1 LRTVYIDLDQKIRLT
16 CGNSKQ
22 QATGKELM
30 AEISFSG
37 VGKIILLQESN
48 GRERRPLW
56 IPITRL
62 CPTAPT
68 LYPVKSVL
76 LQSCMSGMM
85 IVHENVAN
93 CGFARDQ
100 CDVVQ
105 KKAGSLK
112 ERMMAK
118 PEELLPSATDL
129 MQKIALAEAEEASEQ
144 MRARTEAE
152 AEKKALLDQ
161 LTKPSGISD
170 EEAVRRATA
179 IIERAVRNRL
189 TEVQVYR
196 FPNKLCTDKRARHQ
210 SA

>member
-1 LRTVYIDLDQKIRLT
+1 MKTSQT
-16 CGNSKQ
+16 
-22 QATGKELM
+22 
-30 AEISFSG
+30 
-37 VGKIILLQESN
+37 
-48 GRERRPLW
+48 
-56 IPITRL
+56 
-62 CPTAPT
+62 
-68 LYPVKSVL
+68 
-76 LQSCMSGMM
+76 
-85 IVHENVAN
+85 

-161 LTKPSGISD
+161 LSKPSGISD
-170 EEAVRRATA
+170 EEAIRRATA
-179 IIERAVRNRL
+179 IIERAARNRL

-196 FPNKLCTDKRARHQ
+196 FPNKLCTDKGRAINQLEPGWEKTLTGVPKEIYELWRKYFRERGYKLRVQ
-210 SA
+210 IIDFPGGMPGDVGMTLSWN